1 MAVHDPTPVQ
11 GRILSVLVENR
22 SGVLSHV
29 VGLFSARGFNID
41 SLAVGETEDPTASR
55 ITLVVRGDEKTLEQI
70 KKQLNKLI
78 DVIKIQDLT
87 DQEFVDRELM
97 LVKLKTTP
105 KVKESLKSLLSK
117 YRMSVIEEN
126 EQVTIIE
133 CTETRENTKK
143 LFETLKELGIVEI
156 AQTGAVAL
164 SKKAPKD

>member
-1 MAVHDPTPVQ
+1 MHDSTPIQ
-11 GRILSVLVENR
+11 GRTLSVLVENR

-87 DQEFVDRELM
+87 EQGCVDRELM
-97 LVKLKTTP
+97 LVKFKTSAKTKEALKP
-105 KVKESLKSLLSK
+105 LLSQ
-117 YRMSVIEEN
+117 YHMAVIEEN
-126 EQVTIIE
+126 AELTIIE
-133 CTETRENTKK
+133 CTETKDNTKK
-143 LFETLKELGIVEI
+143 LFESLKNIGILEI

-164 SKKAPKD
+164 SKKN

>member
-1 MAVHDPTPVQ
+1 MAVHDPTPIQ
-11 GRILSVLVENR
+11 RRLLSVLVENR

-97 LVKLKTTP
+97 LVKLKTSP
-105 KVKESLKSLLSK
+105 KVKEMLKNLLSE
-117 YRMSVIEEN
+117 YRMAVVEEN
-126 EQVTIIE
+126 PQLTIVE
-133 CTETRENTKK
+133 FTETRDNTKK
-143 LFETLKELGIVEI
+143 LFDALKEAGILEI

-164 SKKAPKD
+164 SKKI